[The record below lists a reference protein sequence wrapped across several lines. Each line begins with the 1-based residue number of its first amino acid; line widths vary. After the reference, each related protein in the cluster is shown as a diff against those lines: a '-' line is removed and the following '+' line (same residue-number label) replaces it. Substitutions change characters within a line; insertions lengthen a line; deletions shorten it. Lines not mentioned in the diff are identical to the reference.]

1 MTKFM
6 KIKSYSEMCSFSTFI
21 ERFNYLKLNGKVGIE
36 TFGFDRYLNQ
46 VLYCSQEWKRFRR
59 QVIIRDNGCVFG
71 LDGYN
76 INGRLIVHHINPI
89 TLEQIEQR
97 DPIIF
102 SMENVVCVTHNVHEA
117 IHYGDESLLILP
129 PPIRLPNDT
138 CPWKNV
144 KKGG

>member
-1 MTKFM
+1 MEMMSPMT
-6 KIKSYSEMCSFSTFI
+6 IKTYSEMCKFPTFI

-46 VLYCSQEWKRFRR
+46 ILYSSQEWKRFRR

-71 LDGYN
+71 LEGYD
-76 INGRLIVHHINPI
+76 IVGRLIVHHINPI

-97 DPIIF
+97 DPMVF

-117 IHYGDESLLILP
+117 IHYGDESLLP
-129 PPIRLPNDT
+129 TDPIVRKPNDT
-138 CPWKNV
+138 CPWK
-144 KKGG
+144 

>member
-21 ERFNYLKLNGKVGIE
+21 ERFNYLKLNGKVGAE

-59 QVIIRDNGCVFG
+59 QVIIRDNGCIFG
-71 LDGYN
+71 LDGYD
-76 INGRLIVHHINPI
+76 INGRLIIHHINPI

-97 DPIIF
+97 DPMIF

-117 IHYGDESLLILP
+117 IHYGDESLIP
-129 PPIRLPNDT
+129 TDPIIRKPNDT
-138 CPWKNV
+138 CPWKGV
-144 KKGG
+144 

>member
-1 MTKFM
+1 
-6 KIKSYSEMCSFSTFI
+6 MCSFSTFI

-59 QVIIRDNGCVFG
+59 QVIIRDNGCIFG

-97 DPIIF
+97 DPMIF

-117 IHYGDESLLILP
+117 IHYGNESLIP
-129 PPIRLPNDT
+129 TDPIIRKPNDT
-138 CPWKNV
+138 CLWK
-144 KKGG
+144 

>member
-59 QVIIRDNGCVFG
+59 QVIVRDNGCVFG
-71 LDGYN
+71 LDGYD

-97 DPIIF
+97 DPMIF

-117 IHYGDESLLILP
+117 IHYGDESLIP
-129 PPIRLPNDT
+129 TDPIIRKPNDT
-138 CPWKNV
+138 CLWKGV
-144 KKGG
+144 

>member
-1 MTKFM
+1 
-6 KIKSYSEMCSFSTFI
+6 MCSFSTFI

-71 LDGYN
+71 LDGYD

-97 DPIIF
+97 DPMIF

-117 IHYGDESLLILP
+117 IHYGDESLIP
-129 PPIRLPNDT
+129 TDPIIRKSNDT
-138 CPWKNV
+138 CPWK
-144 KKGG
+144 GI

>member
-1 MTKFM
+1 M

-21 ERFNYLKLNGKVGIE
+21 ERFNYLKLNGKVGAE

-59 QVIIRDNGCVFG
+59 QVIIRDNGCIFG
-71 LDGYN
+71 LDGYD
-76 INGRLIVHHINPI
+76 INGRLIIHHINPI

-97 DPIIF
+97 DPMIF

-117 IHYGDESLLILP
+117 IHYGDESLIP
-129 PPIRLPNDT
+129 TDPIIRKPNDT
-138 CPWKNV
+138 CPWKGV
-144 KKGG
+144 

>member
-59 QVIIRDNGCVFG
+59 QVIIRDNGCIFG
-71 LDGYN
+71 LEGYN

-97 DPIIF
+97 DPMIF

-117 IHYGDESLLILP
+117 IHYGDESLIP
-129 PPIRLPNDT
+129 TDPIIRKPNDT
-138 CPWKNV
+138 CPWK
-144 KKGG
+144 

>member
-59 QVIIRDNGCVFG
+59 QVIIRDNGCIFG

-97 DPIIF
+97 DPMIF
-102 SMENVVCVTHNVHEA
+102 SMENVVCVTHNIHEA
-117 IHYGDESLLILP
+117 IHYGDESLIP
-129 PPIRLPNDT
+129 TDPIIRKPNDT
-138 CPWKNV
+138 CPWKGV
-144 KKGG
+144 

>member
-1 MTKFM
+1 M

-59 QVIIRDNGCVFG
+59 QVIIRDNGCIFG

-97 DPIIF
+97 DPMIF

-117 IHYGDESLLILP
+117 IHYGDESLIP
-129 PPIRLPNDT
+129 TDPIIRKPNDT
-138 CPWKNV
+138 CPWKGV
-144 KKGG
+144 

>member
-6 KIKSYSEMCSFSTFI
+6 KIKSYSEMRSFSTFI

-59 QVIIRDNGCVFG
+59 QVIIRDNGCIFG

-97 DPIIF
+97 DPMIF

-117 IHYGDESLLILP
+117 IHYGDESLIP
-129 PPIRLPNDT
+129 TDPIIRKPNDT
-138 CPWKNV
+138 CPWKGV
-144 KKGG
+144 

>member
-1 MTKFM
+1 
-6 KIKSYSEMCSFSTFI
+6 MCSFSTFI

-59 QVIIRDNGCVFG
+59 QVIIRDNGCIFG

-97 DPIIF
+97 DPMIF

-117 IHYGDESLLILP
+117 IHYGDESLIP
-129 PPIRLPNDT
+129 TDPIIRKPNDT
-138 CPWKNV
+138 CLWK
-144 KKGG
+144 

>member
-1 MTKFM
+1 MMTLM
-6 KIKSYSEMCSFSTFI
+6 TIKTYSEMCSFSTFI
-21 ERFNYLKLNGKVGIE
+21 ERFNYLKLNGRVGVE

-71 LDGYN
+71 LDGYD
-76 INGRLIVHHINPI
+76 IQGRLIVHHINPI

-97 DPIIF
+97 DPMVF

-117 IHYGDESLLILP
+117 IHYGDESLIP
-129 PPIRLPNDT
+129 TDPIIRKPNDT
-138 CPWKNV
+138 CPWK
-144 KKGG
+144 

>member
-59 QVIIRDNGCVFG
+59 QVIIRDNGCIFG

-97 DPIIF
+97 DPMIF

-117 IHYGDESLLILP
+117 IHYGDESLIP
-129 PPIRLPNDT
+129 TDPIIRKPNDT
-138 CPWKNV
+138 CPWKGV
-144 KKGG
+144 

>member
-1 MTKFM
+1 
-6 KIKSYSEMCSFSTFI
+6 MCSFSTFI
-21 ERFNYLKLNGKVGIE
+21 ERFNYLKLNGKVGAE

-59 QVIIRDNGCVFG
+59 QVIIRDNGCIFG
-71 LDGYN
+71 LDGYD

-97 DPIIF
+97 DPMIF

-117 IHYGDESLLILP
+117 IHYGDESLIP
-129 PPIRLPNDT
+129 TDPIIRKPNDT
-138 CPWKNV
+138 CPWKGV
-144 KKGG
+144 

>member
-1 MTKFM
+1 
-6 KIKSYSEMCSFSTFI
+6 MCSFSTFI

-59 QVIIRDNGCVFG
+59 QVIIRDNGCIFG

-97 DPIIF
+97 DPMIF

-117 IHYGDESLLILP
+117 IHYGDKSLIP
-129 PPIRLPNDT
+129 TDPIIRKPNDT
-138 CPWKNV
+138 CPWKGV
-144 KKGG
+144 

>member
-1 MTKFM
+1 M

-59 QVIIRDNGCVFG
+59 QVIIRDNGCIFG
-71 LDGYN
+71 IDGYN

-97 DPIIF
+97 DPMIF

-117 IHYGDESLLILP
+117 IHYGDESLIP
-129 PPIRLPNDT
+129 TDPIIRKPNDT
-138 CPWKNV
+138 CPWKGV
-144 KKGG
+144 

>member
-1 MTKFM
+1 
-6 KIKSYSEMCSFSTFI
+6 MCSFSTFI
-21 ERFNYLKLNGKVGIE
+21 ERFNYLKLNCKVGIE

-71 LDGYN
+71 LDGYD

-97 DPIIF
+97 DPMIF

-117 IHYGDESLLILP
+117 IHYGDESLIP
-129 PPIRLPNDT
+129 TDPIIRKPNDT
-138 CPWKNV
+138 CPWKGV
-144 KKGG
+144 

>member
-1 MTKFM
+1 M

-21 ERFNYLKLNGKVGIE
+21 ERFNYLKLNSKVGIE

-46 VLYCSQEWKRFRR
+46 VLYCSQEWKRLRR

-97 DPIIF
+97 DPMIF

-117 IHYGDESLLILP
+117 IHYGDESLIP
-129 PPIRLPNDT
+129 TDPIIRKPNDT
-138 CPWKNV
+138 CPWKGV
-144 KKGG
+144 R

>member
-1 MTKFM
+1 
-6 KIKSYSEMCSFSTFI
+6 MCSFSTFI

-46 VLYCSQEWKRFRR
+46 VLYCSQEWKQFRR

-97 DPIIF
+97 DPMIF

-117 IHYGDESLLILP
+117 IHYGDESLIP
-129 PPIRLPNDT
+129 TDPIIRKPNDT
-138 CPWKNV
+138 CPWKGV
-144 KKGG
+144 

>member
-46 VLYCSQEWKRFRR
+46 VLYCSHEWKRFRR
-59 QVIIRDNGCVFG
+59 QVIIRDNGCIFG

-97 DPIIF
+97 DPMIF

-117 IHYGDESLLILP
+117 IHYGDESIIP
-129 PPIRLPNDT
+129 TDPIVRKPNDT
-138 CPWKNV
+138 CPWKGV
-144 KKGG
+144 

>member
-1 MTKFM
+1 
-6 KIKSYSEMCSFSTFI
+6 MCSFSTFI

-59 QVIIRDNGCVFG
+59 QVIIRDNGCIFG

-97 DPIIF
+97 DPMIF
-102 SMENVVCVTHNVHEA
+102 SMENVVCVTHNIHEA
-117 IHYGDESLLILP
+117 IHYGDESLIP
-129 PPIRLPNDT
+129 TDPIIRKPNDT
-138 CPWKNV
+138 CPWKGV
-144 KKGG
+144 

>member
-1 MTKFM
+1 M

-97 DPIIF
+97 DPMIF

-117 IHYGDESLLILP
+117 IHYGDESLIP
-129 PPIRLPNDT
+129 TDPIIRKPNDT
-138 CPWKNV
+138 CLWK
-144 KKGG
+144 

>member
-97 DPIIF
+97 DPMIF

-117 IHYGDESLLILP
+117 IHYGDESLIP
-129 PPIRLPNDT
+129 TDPIIRKPNDT
-138 CPWKNV
+138 CPWKGV
-144 KKGG
+144 

>member
-1 MTKFM
+1 
-6 KIKSYSEMCSFSTFI
+6 MCSFSTFI

-59 QVIIRDNGCVFG
+59 QVIIRDNGCIFG

-97 DPIIF
+97 DPMIF
-102 SMENVVCVTHNVHEA
+102 SMENVVCVTHNIHEA
-117 IHYGDESLLILP
+117 IHYGDESLIP
-129 PPIRLPNDT
+129 TDPIIRKPNDT
-138 CPWKNV
+138 CPWK
-144 KKGG
+144 

>member
-6 KIKSYSEMCSFSTFI
+6 NIKSYSEMCSFSTFI

-59 QVIIRDNGCVFG
+59 QVIIRDNGCIFG
-71 LDGYN
+71 LDGYD

-97 DPIIF
+97 DPMIF

-117 IHYGDESLLILP
+117 IHYGDESLIP
-129 PPIRLPNDT
+129 TDPIIRKPNDT
-138 CPWKNV
+138 CLWK
-144 KKGG
+144 

>member
-1 MTKFM
+1 
-6 KIKSYSEMCSFSTFI
+6 MCSFSTFI

-59 QVIIRDNGCVFG
+59 QVIIRDNGFIFG

-97 DPIIF
+97 DPMIF

-117 IHYGDESLLILP
+117 IHYGDESLIP
-129 PPIRLPNDT
+129 TDPIIRKPNDT
-138 CPWKNV
+138 CPWKGV
-144 KKGG
+144 

>member
-1 MTKFM
+1 
-6 KIKSYSEMCSFSTFI
+6 MCSFSTFI
-21 ERFNYLKLNGKVGIE
+21 ERFNYLKLNSKVGIE

-97 DPIIF
+97 DPMIF

-117 IHYGDESLLILP
+117 IHYGDESLIP
-129 PPIRLPNDT
+129 TDPIIRKPNDT
-138 CPWKNV
+138 CPWKGV
-144 KKGG
+144 

>member
-1 MTKFM
+1 
-6 KIKSYSEMCSFSTFI
+6 MCSFSTFI

-97 DPIIF
+97 DPMIF

-117 IHYGDESLLILP
+117 IHYGDESLIP
-129 PPIRLPNDT
+129 TDPIIRKPNDT
-138 CPWKNV
+138 CPWKGV
-144 KKGG
+144 

>member
-6 KIKSYSEMCSFSTFI
+6 KIKSYSGMCSFSTFI

-59 QVIIRDNGCVFG
+59 QVIIRDNGCIFG

-76 INGRLIVHHINPI
+76 INERLIVHHINPI

-97 DPIIF
+97 DPMIF

-117 IHYGDESLLILP
+117 IHYGDESLIP
-129 PPIRLPNDT
+129 TDPIIRKPNDT
-138 CPWKNV
+138 CPWK
-144 KKGG
+144 

>member
-6 KIKSYSEMCSFSTFI
+6 KIKNYSEMCSFSTFI

-59 QVIIRDNGCVFG
+59 QVIIRDNGCIFG

-97 DPIIF
+97 DPMIF

-117 IHYGDESLLILP
+117 IHYGDESLIP
-129 PPIRLPNDT
+129 TDPIIRKPNDT
-138 CPWKNV
+138 CPWKGV
-144 KKGG
+144 

>member
-1 MTKFM
+1 
-6 KIKSYSEMCSFSTFI
+6 MCSFSTFI

-59 QVIIRDNGCVFG
+59 QVIIRDNGCIFG

-97 DPIIF
+97 DPMIF

-117 IHYGDESLLILP
+117 IHYGDESLIP
-129 PPIRLPNDT
+129 TDPIIRKPNDT
-138 CPWKNV
+138 CPWK
-144 KKGG
+144 

>member
-59 QVIIRDNGCVFG
+59 QVIIRDNGCIFG

-97 DPIIF
+97 DPMIF
-102 SMENVVCVTHNVHEA
+102 SMENVVCVTHNIHEA
-117 IHYGDESLLILP
+117 IHYGDESLIP
-129 PPIRLPNDT
+129 TDPIIRKPNDT
-138 CPWKNV
+138 CPWK
-144 KKGG
+144 GL

>member
-97 DPIIF
+97 DPMIF

-117 IHYGDESLLILP
+117 IHYGDESLIP
-129 PPIRLPNDT
+129 TDPIIRKPNDT
-138 CPWKNV
+138 CLWK
-144 KKGG
+144 

>member
-1 MTKFM
+1 M

-21 ERFNYLKLNGKVGIE
+21 ERFNYLKLNGKVGAE

-59 QVIIRDNGCVFG
+59 QVIIRDNGCIFG
-71 LDGYN
+71 LDGYD

-97 DPIIF
+97 DPMIF

-117 IHYGDESLLILP
+117 IHYGDESLIP
-129 PPIRLPNDT
+129 TDPIIRKPNDT
-138 CPWKNV
+138 CPWKGV
-144 KKGG
+144 

>member
-21 ERFNYLKLNGKVGIE
+21 ERFKYLKLNGKVGIE

>member
-21 ERFNYLKLNGKVGIE
+21 ERFNYLKLNGKVGAE

-59 QVIIRDNGCVFG
+59 QVIIRDNGCIFG
-71 LDGYN
+71 LDGYD

-97 DPIIF
+97 DPMIF

-117 IHYGDESLLILP
+117 IHYGDESLIP
-129 PPIRLPNDT
+129 TDPIIRKPNDT
-138 CPWKNV
+138 CPWKGV
-144 KKGG
+144 

>member
-1 MTKFM
+1 
-6 KIKSYSEMCSFSTFI
+6 MCSFSTFI
-21 ERFNYLKLNGKVGIE
+21 ERFNYLKLNSKVGIE

-97 DPIIF
+97 DPMIF

-117 IHYGDESLLILP
+117 IHYGDESLIP
-129 PPIRLPNDT
+129 TDPIIRKPNDT
-138 CPWKNV
+138 CLWK
-144 KKGG
+144 